1 MILRKN
7 ARQSQLCDGGN
18 APEAKALPPALQ
30 VQRYNVF
37 FKFAAKQKHK
47 FTPPRMRFDY
57 QWFSDVIWWC
67 FFVRILRGFI
77 FLRLFRAPVFNVCP
91 AIGQPP
97 KNIYVSSLKHACF
110 AVKTYTF

>member
-37 FKFAAKQKHK
+37 FKFAAKQKYK
-47 FTPPRMRFDY
+47 FTPPVCALTISGLAMLYGGVFL
-57 QWFSDVIWWC
+57 
-67 FFVRILRGFI
+67 FV
-77 FLRLFRAPVFNVCP
+77 
-91 AIGQPP
+91 
-97 KNIYVSSLKHACF
+97 S
-110 AVKTYTF
+110 